1 MSCSFMLKC
10 GGSSHCTEYAETE
23 EEWKNY
29 LEEMTTEAEKCEQRV
44 LLYRLKKQHLVRT
57 LLNDLSITKKIQST
71 STYEYLPFL
80 Y

>member
-29 LEEMTTEAEKCEQRV
+29 LEEMTTEAEKCEQ
-44 LLYRLKKQHLVRT
+44 
-57 LLNDLSITKKIQST
+57 
-71 STYEYLPFL
+71 
-80 Y
+80 